1 MYLVKLN
8 AIDSTNSY
16 LRKMSKKGGLEKWT
30 VVSTEYQS
38 EGRGQ
43 KGAVWQSE
51 RGKNLICSILIQLNG
66 FKARD
71 QFLLNCAASLGIY
84 NALVNYNLPKLS
96 IKWPNDIMSVSKKL
110 GGLLI
115 ENTLMNDEINHTII
129 GIGLNVNQLSFS
141 KDLPYAVSIKQLINK
156 DLDRDVL
163 LNHVVESIQLQF
175 DLIFQNKHEELW
187 QAYDQQLYRKQAAHM
202 FEDQQGQK
210 FMGIIKG
217 VSQQGLLIVE
227 NEEQILKTYNFK
239 EVTYL

>member
-43 KGAVWQSE
+43 KGAVWKSE
-51 RGKNLICSILIQLNG
+51 KGKNLICSILVQLDG
-66 FKARD
+66 FKAKD

-84 NALVNYNLPKLS
+84 NALKKYNVPKLR

-110 GGLLI
+110 GGILI
-115 ENTLMNDEINHTII
+115 ENTLMHDTINHTII

-141 KDLPYAVSIKQLINK
+141 KDLPFAVSMKQLINM
-156 DLDRDVL
+156 DVDRNVL
-163 LNHVVESIQLQF
+163 LNEIIESIQLQF
-175 DLIFQNKHEELW
+175 DLIFQNRNEEIL
-187 QAYDQQLYRKQAAHM
+187 QAYDQRLFRKNAVHM

-217 VSQQGLLIVE
+217 VSKEGMLIVE
-227 NEEQILKTYNFK
+227 NEAQILKTYNFK
-239 EVTYL
+239 EITYL

>member
-16 LRKMSKKGGLEKWT
+16 LRKMSKEGGLEKWA

-38 EGRGQ
+38 AGRGQ

-51 RGKNLICSILIQLNG
+51 KGKNLICSILVRLNG

-84 NALVNYNLPKLS
+84 NALTKYNLPKLS

-115 ENTLMNDEINHTII
+115 ENTLMHDEINHTII

-156 DLDRDVL
+156 DLDRDAL
-163 LNHVVESIQLQF
+163 LKRIVESIQLQF

-187 QAYDQQLYRKQAAHM
+187 QAYDQRLFRKQAAHM

-239 EVTYL
+239 EITYL

>member
-16 LRKMSKKGGLEKWT
+16 LKKMSKKGGLEKWT

-38 EGRGQ
+38 AGRGQ
-43 KGAVWQSE
+43 KGAVWQSDKS
-51 RGKNLICSILIQLNG
+51 KNLICSILVRLNG

-84 NALVNYNLPKLS
+84 NALTKYNLPKLS

-115 ENTLMNDEINHTII
+115 ENTLMHDEINHTII
-129 GIGLNVNQLSFS
+129 GIGLNVNQISFS
-141 KDLPYAVSIKQLINK
+141 KDLPFAVSIKQLIIK

-163 LNHVVESIQLQF
+163 LNEIVESIQHQF
-175 DLIFQNKHEELW
+175 DLIFQKKHKELW
-187 QAYDQQLYRKQAAHM
+187 EAYDQRLFRKNVAHM
-202 FEDQQGQK
+202 FADQQGQK

-227 NEEQILKTYNFK
+227 NEEQTLKTYNFK
-239 EVTYL
+239 EITYL